1 MERILTHTVTDPDLR
16 DVQQVLQIQ
25 MHLTRRQISQAKFR
39 PDGITKNGIRC
50 RVTETAYPGD
60 VIRICLEEA
69 QTASAHL
76 EHYNR
81 KIGNKNQTDSY
92 CDKASFPIS
101 EASLSLDILYED
113 TDILAVN
120 KPAGIVTHPTGMHYA
135 DSLSNLVASYFREKN
150 EQVCVRPV
158 GRLDQETSGIVVF
171 AQNQVAAS
179 RLQSVKSPCK
189 IHKQYLAAVSG
200 TLPVDMPGVWHT
212 LDLPLMQDPENHLKM
227 KTAAD
232 LSLHSSALSG
242 KIKTAVTHYHTLF
255 SSQDWS
261 LITLKLDTGRT
272 HQIRVHM
279 ASTGH
284 PLLGDT
290 LYHSDDKISS
300 CASFSRA
307 ALHAWKVSFQHPF
320 RDEMLLLEAPLPFD
334 FRELVSLSGSDLL
347 SI

>member
-1 MERILTHTVTDPDLR
+1 MERYLEFRIDEQTTELKMEAFLKKNAGLTK
-16 DVQQVLQIQ
+16 
-25 MHLTRRQISQAKFR
+25 RQISQAKFR
-39 PDGITKNGIRC
+39 PDGITRNGVRC
-50 RVTETAYPGD
+50 RVTETIYPGD
-60 VIRICLEEA
+60 VIRVCLEEA
-69 QTASAHL
+69 GTASAHL
-76 EHYNR
+76 ENYN
-81 KIGNKNQTDSY
+81 
-92 CDKASFPIS
+92 IS
-101 EASLSLDILYED
+101 ETSFSLNILYED

-120 KPAGIVTHPTGMHYA
+120 KPAGMVTHPTGMHYT

-171 AQNQVAAS
+171 AKNQVAAS

-200 TLPVDMPGVWHT
+200 TLSVDMPGVWHT

>member
-1 MERILTHTVTDPDLR
+1 MERYLEFRIDEQTTEIKIEALLKKDAGLTK
-16 DVQQVLQIQ
+16 
-25 MHLTRRQISQAKFR
+25 RQISQAKFR
-39 PDGITKNGIRC
+39 LDGITKNGIRC

-60 VIRICLEEA
+60 VIRICLEGA
-69 QTASAHL
+69 QTTSAHL
-76 EHYNR
+76 ENYNNSIR
-81 KIGNKNQTDSY
+81 NKNLPDFNSHKVTTSIPET
-92 CDKASFPIS
+92 S
-101 EASLSLDILYED
+101 SLDILYED
-113 TDILAVN
+113 TDILTVN

-135 DSLSNLVASYFREKN
+135 DSLSNLVADYFRKKN

-171 AQNQVAAS
+171 AKNQVAAS
-179 RLQSVKSPCK
+179 RLQSAKSPCK
-189 IHKQYLAAVSG
+189 IRKQYLAVVSG
-200 TLPVDMPGVWHT
+200 ALPVDPADVWHT
-212 LDLPLMQDPENHLKM
+212 IDLPLMQDPENRLKM

-279 ASTGH
+279 ASAGH

-290 LYHSDDKISS
+290 LYNPDNSILS

-320 RDEMLLLEAPLPFD
+320 KDEFISLEAPLPFD
-334 FRELVSLSGSDLL
+334 FREIERV
-347 SI
+347 